1 MNVITSLQ
9 NFSGTLPELFRD
21 QHLQLFRQLR
31 RTPKGH
37 YRTACIVKLP
47 PPPPSPNPLA
57 GALPRRHHPALRR
70 HLPHQDRGA
79 QRQTRH
85 PARRSRRY
93 LRPTLTHPA
102 LDAVRG
108 ALATRPDPQGTR
120 LARSRPTGRCLAP
133 SATPPS
139 TAANSDLRT
148 AIGHLGPPSREA
160 STPLLPSHW
169 LRLRSKDRGD
179 LAVHEPAMVPGVRT
193 APSPCLRPA
202 PDLPEPAS
210 ARIRCWRRQADH
222 PARTH
227 PPAAQDDTRIEEH
240 TIGVSTL
247 PRAAPRP
254 TLLSAWQC
262 PNRCQQPDTGDV
274 GRGDRQPTRVRF
286 AVRESELTGQLPS
299 PLRVAARR
307 PHRGRAVPARRSP
320 PAAGGHD
327 RDPAGA
333 RQPRLARGCRCMA
346 ARPA

>member
-1 MNVITSLQ
+1 MGKYRVS
-9 NFSGTLPELFRD
+9 SGSRCNPTISDKPFTLTVYSGSWRPAMGIIAWIVLGAIVGIIAEKA
-21 QHLQLFRQLR
+21 HR
-31 RTPKGH
+31 RANRPAPGDRRGH
-37 YRTACIVKLP
+37 
-47 PPPPSPNPLA
+47 
-57 GALPRRHHPALRR
+57 PRR
-70 HLPHQDRGA
+70 
-79 QRQTRH
+79 
-85 PARRSRRY
+85 PARRLAREGPFPRPHPRHL
-93 LRPTLTHPA
+93 LRPQHLGHRHRRRGRPA
-102 LDAVRG
+102 ARRG
-108 ALATRPDPQGTR
+108 RP
-120 LARSRPTGRCLAP
+120 
-133 SATPPS
+133 
-139 TAANSDLRT
+139 NSDLRT

-286 AVRESELTGQLPS
+286 AVRESELT
-299 PLRVAARR
+299 
-307 PHRGRAVPARRSP
+307 PHQQ
-320 PAAGGHD
+320 PAATPHPK
-327 RDPAGA
+327 RD
-333 RQPRLARGCRCMA
+333 A
-346 ARPA
+346 AWPHHV